1 MSSTHQKASL
11 PVILAKSVPFEFLMS
26 IAESVGSDLDLSTG
40 QAWSPFEC
48 VHVGFQATRADS
60 TIQGDC
66 EVEWLPGAT
75 LRAEILIDG
84 DLPPR
89 GSQPHRRQWG
99 WPNCPREA
107 R

>member
-40 QAWSPFEC
+40 QAWSPFER

-60 TIQGDC
+60 TVQGDG
-66 EVEWLPGAT
+66 EAERLPAAT
-75 LRAEILIDG
+75 IFAEILING
-84 DLPPR
+84 DLRFKVRQPR
-89 GSQPHRRQWG
+89 PQ
-99 WPNCPREA
+99 
-107 R
+107 